1 MWSLRRTSCR
11 NTTQLTVQLRLEALD
26 LRLPPSSLLD
36 PLGDAVTITAPESG
50 AGTATQIAAPPEAG
64 QPTPPSAPL
73 PETTAAPS
81 EGAPPPIGQDPP
93 EEPIYAPPPVNAPP
107 QVVNFQ
113 GVEVVGG
120 LWRFTGDVIDEAPGG
135 LTIYFG
141 GEPDSLQDQTTTTA
155 ANGHFEVA
163 LLVNTDGSDDGLASA
178 RTVDGAGLASN
189 VALYNIHPS

>member
-1 MWSLRRTSCR
+1 M
-11 NTTQLTVQLRLEALD
+11 
-26 LRLPPSSLLD
+26 RLPPSSLLD
-36 PLGDAVTITAPESG
+36 PLGDAATLTTPESG
-50 AGTATQIAAPPEAG
+50 TGTSTQIIAPPEAD
-64 QPTPPSAPL
+64 QPTPSAPL
-73 PETTAAPS
+73 PETTETTAAPS
-81 EGAPPPIGQDPP
+81 EGAPPAPAVQDQS
-93 EEPIYAPPPVNAPP
+93 EEPIYAPPPVNAAP

-141 GEPDSLQDQTTTTA
+141 GEPDSLQDQTTRTA
-155 ANGHFEVA
+155 ANGHFDVA
-163 LLVNTDGSDDGLASA
+163 FLVNTDGSDDGLASA